1 MEESGRGRLK
11 AAGDFDWAAAATA
24 MAATDLRDGRA
35 GRDGAPEVLGELV
48 AGVDT
53 PEQAC
58 FNFKCRLSSHSWK
71 VPIENFK
78 K

>member
-1 MEESGRGRLK
+1 MEQSGRGRLK
-11 AAGDFDWAAAATA
+11 AVGDFDWAVAATA

-35 GRDGAPEVLGELV
+35 GRDGVPEVLLDELV

-58 FNFKCRLSSHSWK
+58 FNFKCRLSSHS
-71 VPIENFK
+71 
-78 K
+78 